1 MPLRQWIKSAD
12 YAIEGILHAVK
23 TQRHLRYH
31 FYSATAVLLISYIIG
46 VSKTEFL
53 IIALAVIAVLIAE
66 MFNTAIET
74 IVDFISP
81 ERSEK
86 ARIAKDIASG
96 AVLITAFGAALIGFM
111 ILFPYARD
119 IFQRGIYITKHVKEE
134 VAVIAFVLVLVVVI
148 LLKSYWGK
156 GHPLSGG
163 LPSGH
168 AAVAFS
174 VWVSV
179 TYMTESFIVSLLS
192 FILAVAIAQ
201 SRVATKVHG
210 AWEVVLGGLIG
221 ASLTFVLFRVFT

>member
-31 FYSATAVLLISYIIG
+31 FYSASAVLLISYILGI
-46 VSKTEFL
+46 SKTEFV
-53 IIALAVIAVLIAE
+53 IVSLAVISVLLAE
-66 MFNTAIET
+66 MFNTAVET

-81 ERSEK
+81 ERNEK
-86 ARIAKDIASG
+86 ARIAKDISAG
-96 AVLITAFGAALIGFM
+96 AVLITAFGAALIGLM

-119 IFQRGIYITKHVKEE
+119 IFQSGIYITKHVKEE
-134 VAVIAFVLVLVVVI
+134 VAVIAFVLVLIMVI

-168 AAVAFS
+168 SAVAFS

-179 TYMTESFIVSLLS
+179 TYMTESFIVSLLC

-201 SRVATKVHG
+201 SRVATRVHS
-210 AWEVVLGGLIG
+210 AWEVVLGGLLG
-221 ASLTFVLFRVFT
+221 ATLTFVLFKVLT